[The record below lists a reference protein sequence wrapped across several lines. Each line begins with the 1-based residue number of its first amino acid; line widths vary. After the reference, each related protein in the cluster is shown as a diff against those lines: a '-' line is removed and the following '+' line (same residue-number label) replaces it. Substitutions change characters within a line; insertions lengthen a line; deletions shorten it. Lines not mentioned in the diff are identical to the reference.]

1 MQKMKKYISIFSI
14 LLLMLFT
21 FSCSDEI
28 MNEIDTDPNNPADVP
43 ISMLMSSC
51 TVATPYWVTGTTLA
65 WYSSVFIE
73 HTTGAHGQMR
83 DADRRANINSQLSEN
98 SWAFQIYP
106 SLLPDLKI
114 IIEKGSVGGNEEGKW
129 IDVGIAKILQAYT
142 FLVSTD
148 TWGRIPYSEAT
159 LGAENRKPV
168 YDTQESIYEAMLNQ
182 LDEAVTDLQKD
193 NISTTGGEDYIYGGD
208 PEKWIM
214 AANSLKARYAN
225 RLSNIDAA
233 GSAAEA
239 LAAAANGFISSED
252 DFTFDNWAND
262 LGHENTWYQEE
273 NERRHHAVSV
283 TFYELLNGIND
294 PRIPLFITQVNG
306 EYVPAPNGTSAEDQ
320 AGTIYSRITDNVI
333 YATAPLPIMTY
344 AELKFIEAECHLRK
358 ASPDADAALVAYEE
372 GLDAA
377 LAQAGV
383 DATSAEAYKA
393 QSEVMPAD
401 ASGLTLE
408 MIYTQKFIHLW
419 PYGSVEAYAE
429 WRRTGFPTMNN
440 PFDVPRRFPYP
451 QNEISGNA
459 ENVPDVTPYNGVW
472 WDDGTED

>member
-1 MQKMKKYISIFSI
+1 MKKYISIFSI
-14 LLLMLFT
+14 CLLIMFT

-28 MNEIDTDPNNPADVP
+28 MDEIDTDPNNPSDVP
-43 ISMLMSSC
+43 ISMLMSGC
-51 TVATPYWVTGTTLA
+51 TVAAPYWITGTTLA
-65 WYSSVFIE
+65 WYSSIFVE
-73 HTTGAHGQMR
+73 HTAGAHGQMR

-106 SLLPDLKI
+106 RLLPDLKI
-114 IIEKGSVGGNEEGKW
+114 IIEKGSTGGSEEGKW
-129 IDVGIAKILQAYT
+129 IDVGIAKILQAYA
-142 FLVSTD
+142 FLASTD
-148 TWGRIPYSEAT
+148 TWGRIPYTEAT

-168 YDTQESIYEAMLNQ
+168 YDSQESIYAAMMDQ
-182 LDEAVTDLQKD
+182 LDDAIDDLQKE
-193 NISTTGGEDYIYGGD
+193 NISTTAGEDFIYGGD

-214 AANSLKARYAN
+214 AAYSLKARFAN
-225 RLSNIDAA
+225 RLSKRDPA
-233 GSAAEA
+233 GSAADA
-239 LAAAANGFISSED
+239 LAAAANGFASSED
-252 DFTFDNWAND
+252 DFTFNNWADD

-273 NERRHHAVSV
+273 NERRHHAISV
-283 TFYELLNGIND
+283 TFYELLESLND

-306 EYVPAPNGTSAEDQ
+306 EYVPAPNGTSEEDQ

-333 YATAPLPIMTY
+333 FATAPLPIMTY

-358 ASPDADAALVAYEE
+358 SSPDPSSALSAYVE

-377 LAQAGV
+377 LEQAGV
-383 DATSAEAYKA
+383 EAADADTYKSQAEVVP
-393 QSEVMPAD
+393 SD

-408 MIYTQKFIHLW
+408 MIYAQKYIHLW
-419 PYGSVEAYAE
+419 PYGAVEAFAE
-429 WRRTGFPTMNN
+429 WRRTGFPEMNN
-440 PFDVPRRFPYP
+440 PFDTPRRFPYP

>member
-1 MQKMKKYISIFSI
+1 ML
-14 LLLMLFT
+14 LLLMFT

-28 MNEIDTDPNNPADVP
+28 MDEIDTDPNNPTDVP
-43 ISMLMSSC
+43 ISMLMSGC
-51 TVATPYWVTGTTLA
+51 TVGTPYWVTGTTLA

-106 SLLPDLKI
+106 RLLPDLKI
-114 IIEKGSVGGNEEGKW
+114 IIEKGSVGGSEEGKW

-142 FLVSTD
+142 FLASTD
-148 TWGRIPYSEAT
+148 TWGRIPYTEAI

-168 YDTQESIYEAMLNQ
+168 FDSQESIYAAMMDQ
-182 LDEAVTDLQKD
+182 LDEAVDDLQKE
-193 NISTTGGEDYIYGGD
+193 NISTTSGEDFIYGGD
-208 PEKWIM
+208 PDKWIM
-214 AANSLKARYAN
+214 AAYSLKARYAN
-225 RLSNIDAA
+225 RLSKRDPA
-233 GSAAEA
+233 GSASIA
-239 LAAAANGFISSED
+239 LEAAANGFASPDD

-283 TFYELLNGIND
+283 TFYGLLESLND

-320 AGTIYSRITDNVI
+320 AGTIYSRITNNVI

-344 AELKFIEAECHLRK
+344 AELKFVEAECHLRK
-358 ASPDADAALVAYEE
+358 ASPDASAALAAYVE

-377 LAQAGV
+377 LEQAGV
-383 DATSAEAYKA
+383 ETADADAYKN
-393 QSEVMPAD
+393 QPEVVPSD

-408 MIYTQKFIHLW
+408 MIYAQKYIHLW
-419 PYGSVEAYAE
+419 PYGAVEAYAE
-429 WRRTGFPTMNN
+429 WRRTGFPQMNN
-440 PFDVPRRFPYP
+440 PFETPRRFPYP

-459 ENVPDVTPYNGVW
+459 ENVPSVTPYNGVW

>member
-1 MQKMKKYISIFSI
+1 M
-14 LLLMLFT
+14 MLFA

-28 MNEIDTDPNNPADVP
+28 MDEIDTDPNNPTDAP
-43 ISMLMSSC
+43 ISMLMSGC
-51 TVATPYWVTGTTLA
+51 TVATPYWVTGTDLA
-65 WYSSVFIE
+65 WFSSVFVE
-73 HTTGAHGQMR
+73 QTTGAHGQMR

-106 SLLPDLKI
+106 RLLPDLKI
-114 IIEKGSVGGNEEGKW
+114 IIEKGSVGGSEEGKW
-129 IDVGIAKILQAYT
+129 IDVGIAKILEAYT
-142 FLVSTD
+142 FLASTD

-168 YDTQESIYEAMLNQ
+168 FDPQESIYEAMLAQ
-182 LDEAVTDLQKD
+182 FDEAVADLQKEH
-193 NISTTGGEDYIYGGD
+193 ISTTAGEDFLYGGD
-208 PEKWIM
+208 PDAWIM
-214 AANSLKARYAN
+214 AAYSLKARYAN
-225 RLSNIDAA
+225 RLSNRNAA
-233 GSAAEA
+233 GSAAQA
-239 LAAAANGFISSED
+239 LNAAANGFASSDD

-273 NERRHHAVSV
+273 NERRHHAISV
-283 TFYELLNGIND
+283 TFYNILEGLND

-320 AGTIYSRITDNVI
+320 AGTIYSRISDNVI
-333 YATAPLPIMTY
+333 NATAPLPIMTY

-358 ASPDADAALVAYEE
+358 ASPDAAAALAAYEA
-372 GLDAA
+372 GVDAA

-383 DATSAEAYKA
+383 DAGVADTYKA
-393 QSEVMPAD
+393 QAEVLPGD
-401 ASGLTLE
+401 AASLTLE
-408 MIYTQKFIHLW
+408 MIYTQKYIHLW
-419 PYGSVEAYAE
+419 PYGAVEAYAE
-429 WRRTGFPTMNN
+429 WRRTGFPALSN
-440 PFDVPRRFPYP
+440 PFEPPRRFPYP